1 MIHKVISRRD
11 LLKATAL
18 GSGAAFLAACAPQ
31 ATAVPAAAPATAV
44 PAAAAATAVPVAA
57 APPAKVDITLDAV
70 TDLTGKPE
78 MWAEMFNELK
88 EKTGVTINVNKI
100 PFSEVET
107 KMLTAV
113 AGGVQPDLTMGHP
126 MLNSTFGFKQLLVDM
141 TPYIEKEKY
150 DLTTLFP
157 GAVKALSYGG
167 KTYGLPYSF
176 NVLLYYYNKKT
187 IVAAGM
193 EDPYEVWK
201 AGKWNFET
209 FVKYGDDISRGEGK
223 DQIFSIT
230 EPPKTSRVQLS
241 MLRGFGGEIWTEDL
255 KKVVIDSPESLE
267 GWEFMADHVRKGWS
281 PAAAGRDQQYQPTMT
296 PLFNNNQLAIYLNNR
311 GFTSSFDLKLIDPGM
326 IPYPL
331 WPNGK
336 SITRCVGEG
345 LTAMVGTEYAD
356 AIWECNKFWS
366 TRGHEILLA
375 GGGSAPNGPG
385 PLASADWQKA
395 LAPWEKNDV
404 YLEAFDSGI
413 PDNLPP
419 GFGEQDKI
427 CQSFYDEV
435 ALGKRSAK
443 EAMGDARVKMQ
454 EVLNEYL

>member
-1 MIHKVISRRD
+1 MTHKVVSRRD

-18 GSGAAFLAACAPQ
+18 GGGAIVLAACA
-31 ATAVPAAAPATAV
+31 APAAPEAAAATAV

-70 TDLTGKPE
+70 TDLTGNPE
-78 MWAEMFNELK
+78 MWDEFFAELK

-100 PFSEVET
+100 PFSEVEP
-107 KMLTAV
+107 KMLTSV
-113 AGGVQPDLTMGHP
+113 AGGIQPDLTMGHP
-126 MLNSTFGFKQLLVDM
+126 MLNSTFGFKGLLVDM
-141 TPYIEKEKY
+141 NPYIEKEKY
-150 DLTTLFP
+150 DTSGLFP
-157 GAVKALSYGG
+157 GAFSSLSYGG

-176 NVLLYYYNKKT
+176 NALLYYYNKKT

-193 EDPYEVWK
+193 EDPYEVFK

-209 FVKYGDDISRGEGK
+209 FVKYGDDISRGEGT

-241 MLRGFGGEIWTEDL
+241 MLRGYGGEIWTEDL
-255 KKVVIDSPESLE
+255 KTVVIDSKESLL
-267 GWEFMADHVRKGWS
+267 GWEFIADHVRKGWS

-296 PLFNNNQLAIYLNNR
+296 PLFNNNQLAIYLNIR
-311 GFTSSFDLKLIDPGM
+311 SFTSAFDLNLLDPGM
-326 IPYPL
+326 VPYPT

-336 SITRCVGEG
+336 DITRCVGEG
-345 LTAMVGTEYAD
+345 LTALVGTEYAD
-356 AIWECNKFWS
+356 AIWECNKWWS

-375 GGGSAPNGPG
+375 GGGSVPNGPG
-385 PLASADWQKA
+385 PLASDNWKKA

-404 YLEAFDSGI
+404 YEAAFASGI

-419 GFGEQDKI
+419 AFGEQDKI

-435 ALGKRSAK
+435 ALGRRSAK